1 MDLLQKNVVEQ
12 VKFFKWIKIEG
23 EAILYFGLDVW
34 SNFKFKGGGGNIENV
49 DNDDSSDMMK
59 NMQIQVISQR
69 NVVTN
74 KLQMKYLGIFRNM
87 AKQVKQRK
95 EEKFLSTSQV

>member
-49 DNDDSSDMMK
+49 
-59 NMQIQVISQR
+59 
-69 NVVTN
+69 
-74 KLQMKYLGIFRNM
+74 GNM
-87 AKQVKQRK
+87 AAAI
-95 EEKFLSTSQV
+95 